1 MKGRARYEFTLIEL
15 LVVIAIIAILAAML
29 LPSLGAARRTA
40 KTLICSSNL
49 KQCGA
54 ANLMYASDWKE
65 YMLKTTQN
73 PGWGNATWASSLV
86 QAGYLPIPK
95 LGAQSPFFCP
105 SIWPVTSPSTSS
117 GTASMLNSLQFSYS
131 MLAYVGIRNGNGTW
145 KGTVAIESIPLR
157 HVDQPTIQLMV
168 GEAVRYDA
176 GKDKYGLTYGSGD
189 ITNIN
194 SPAFA
199 LATAHNLTSGLV
211 MFDGHVERAKK
222 SDFEKY
228 YMRSI
233 RSDVTAGAVYPLCY
247 YYSENAKSSNFWR

>member
-1 MKGRARYEFTLIEL
+1 MKDRAKSGFTLIEL
-15 LVVIAIIAILAAML
+15 LVVIAIIAILASML

-40 KTLICSSNL
+40 KTMICSSNL
-49 KQCGA
+49 KQCGT

-73 PGWGNATWASSLV
+73 PGWGNATWGSSLV

-105 SIWPVTSPSTSS
+105 SIWPVTSPATGSDT
-117 GTASMLNSLQFSYS
+117 TTILNSLNYSYS
-131 MLAYVGIRNGNGTW
+131 MLAYVGIRSGSGYW
-145 KGTVAIESIPLR
+145 KGTVKVESIPLR
-157 HVDQPTIQLMV
+157 HVDLPTIQPMV
-168 GEAVRYDA
+168 GEAVTYDA
-176 GKDKYGLTYGSGD
+176 GKNKYGLTYGSGD

-199 LATAHNLTSGLV
+199 LATLHNLTSGLV